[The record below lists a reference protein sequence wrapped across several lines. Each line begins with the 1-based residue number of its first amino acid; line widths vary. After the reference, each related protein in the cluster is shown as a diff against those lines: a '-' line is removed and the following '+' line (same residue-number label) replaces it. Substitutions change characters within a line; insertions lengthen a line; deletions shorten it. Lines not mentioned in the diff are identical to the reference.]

1 MDAAEAKQTRTAAVA
16 RLAIGLVQGIVLF
29 LLHRADDAKTW
40 PATAPLLF
48 GPLLVCALT
57 VPLIPLAGLSAMRR
71 APLLVWTAATAALAA
86 ILAIHAAWT
95 GQQPGA
101 VGAGALSPAV
111 FPAVAALLFIAHH
124 LVQPAEA
131 VGKPVAP
138 YADYFDLAWTHGAQL
153 ALSLA
158 FTGVFWLLLALGGA
172 LFKLIGIDAIQK
184 LISEAAFFMP
194 ATCVMFAVA
203 VQLTD
208 VRAGL
213 VRGVRGVA
221 LTLLAWLLPLMTLI
235 AAGFLASLPFTGL
248 APLWKTKAA
257 TALLLSAAAH
267 LIVLVNAAYQ
277 DGTEPGHAVLR
288 WSARIAGLLL
298 IPITLL
304 AAYALHLRIDQYGLT
319 PERVYAGAFVI
330 ISAGYAIGY
339 GVAAL
344 RPGAWMK
351 ALEPTNLVMALAA
364 VLLLIGLFTPVGDP
378 ARLSVNSQVQRLNAG
393 KIAPDRFDYAFLRFD
408 AGRYGREAL
417 DRLKTNPRA
426 EIARRAGDTAAQKE
440 KTFAPAKRGPDFANM
455 KVYPAGKTLP
465 DSFKT
470 QDWTADSSDSSCT
483 FAGMQ
488 CAALVVDVDGDGV
501 DEVLLAGG
509 AGFDVFKAGEHG
521 WRRVAQAA
529 STCPG
534 VDIDAALKAGAAR
547 LDAPTPRRDLLI
559 GDQRLPLVPA
569 GEGCANTAPKG
580 AGVWLPTD
588 IRPTPRPR

>member
-1 MDAAEAKQTRTAAVA
+1 MDVTDAKTVRTTAVT
-16 RLAIGLVQGIVLF
+16 RLAIGLIQGIVLF

-48 GPLLVCALT
+48 APLLVCVLT
-57 VPLIPLAGLSAMRR
+57 VPLISMAGLSAMRR
-71 APLLVWTAATAALAA
+71 APLLIWSAVATVLAA
-86 ILAIHAAWT
+86 ILAIHAACT

-101 VGAGALSPAV
+101 IGAGALSPPV
-111 FPAVAALLFIAHH
+111 FPAAAALLFIAHH

-131 VGKPVAP
+131 VRKPVAP
-138 YADYFDLAWTHGAQL
+138 YADYFDLAWMHGVQL

-184 LISEAAFFMP
+184 LIGEAAFFMP
-194 ATCVMFAVA
+194 ATCVMFAAA

-208 VRAGL
+208 VRASL
-213 VRGVRGVA
+213 VRGVRSVA

-235 AAGFLASLPFTGL
+235 AGGFLASLPFTGL

-288 WSARIAGLLL
+288 WAARIAGLLL
-298 IPITLL
+298 IPIAVL

-319 PERVYAGAFVI
+319 PERVYAAAFVVVA
-330 ISAGYAIGY
+330 AGYALGY
-339 GVAAL
+339 AVAAV

-351 ALEPTNLVMALAA
+351 TLEPTNLAMAVVA
-364 VLLLIGLFTPVGDP
+364 VLLLVGLFTPIADP
-378 ARLSVNSQVQRLNAG
+378 SRLSVQSQVHRLEAG
-393 KIAPDRFDYAFLRFD
+393 KISPDKFDYAFLRFD

-417 DRLKTNPRA
+417 ARLKADRHP
-426 EIARRAGDTAAQKE
+426 EIARRAGDAAARKE
-440 KTFAPAKRGPDFANM
+440 KAYAPAKRGPDFAAM
-455 KVYPAGKTLP
+455 KVYPVGKALP

-470 QDWTADSSDSSCT
+470 QDWSAEGSDSTCT
-483 FAGMQ
+483 YAGMQ
-488 CAALVVDVDGDGV
+488 CAALVLDVDGDGT
-501 DEVLLAGG
+501 DEVLLASGTG
-509 AGFDVFKAGEHG
+509 LDVFKSGEHG
-521 WRRVAQAA
+521 WRRVAQAT
-529 STCPG
+529 SSCPG
-534 VDIDAALKAGAAR
+534 VDIEAALKAGTAR
-547 LDAPTPRRDLLI
+547 MDAPTPRRDILV
-559 GDQRLPLVPA
+559 GDQRLALTPA
-569 GEGCANTAPKG
+569 GEGCASAAPKG

-588 IRPTPRPR
+588 IRP